1 MYNEQIKSL
10 IDLALADGELT
21 EKEKQ
26 ILFKK
31 AEAAG
36 IDLDEFEMV
45 LEARL
50 FEKQKSNK
58 PETAAPKSNKLGD
71 VKKCPACGG
80 IAETFA
86 TKCQDCG
93 TEFRN
98 VEASQNIIKFFEKL
112 DEVESNRKDSVYNNA
127 NESGNVS
134 VGTLI
139 KWLFF
144 YWILLPMKIINFFLD
159 KTKSPNWST
168 TDSRKE
174 ELIINFPVPAS
185 REEILEF
192 MNLAS
197 SKIYANTYFNLFSEE
212 SKYKGAWNKIWL
224 QKIEQI
230 HSKASIAMKND
241 KNSFDDVNNI
251 TVNARLTIKNNTT
264 KVIHV
269 AIAFSVVVLGLVITG
284 MILN

>member
-1 MYNEQIKSL
+1 
-10 IDLALADGELT
+10 
-21 EKEKQ
+21 
-26 ILFKK
+26 
-31 AEAAG
+31 
-36 IDLDEFEMV
+36 
-45 LEARL
+45 
-50 FEKQKSNK
+50 
-58 PETAAPKSNKLGD
+58 
-71 VKKCPACGG
+71 
-80 IAETFA
+80 
-86 TKCQDCG
+86 
-93 TEFRN
+93 
-98 VEASQNIIKFFEKL
+98 
-112 DEVESNRKDSVYNNA
+112 
-127 NESGNVS
+127 
-134 VGTLI
+134 
-139 KWLFF
+139 
-144 YWILLPMKIINFFLD
+144 MKIINFFLD

-269 AIAFSVVVLGLVITG
+269 AIGFSIVVLAIVITG
-284 MILN
+284 MIMN

>member
-21 EKEKQ
+21 EQEKQ
-26 ILFKK
+26 ILFIK

-50 FEKQKSNK
+50 FEKQKSNE

-98 VEASQNIIKFFEKL
+98 IEASQNIIKFFEKL

-127 NESGNVS
+127 NDSGNVS

-144 YWILLPMKIINFFLD
+144 YWILLPMKIVNFFLD

-269 AIAFSVVVLGLVITG
+269 AIGFSIVVLAIVITG
-284 MILN
+284 MIMN